1 MTMEL
6 PENVNCIDITTK
18 ATSVQFFMSELVFE
32 RSETMN

>member
-18 ATSVQFFMSELVFE
+18 ATSVPFFVPELVFE
-32 RSETMN
+32 SSGTMN